1 MLSCSFGTADSHKS
15 SSCLHGHQH
24 ELCKH
29 EEFLNWILLVIE
41 LCHLPNGARDTDFWV
56 ATRGAHLLMPVTR
69 PLLNFATS
77 CCGEIFS
84 SWASEQ
90 LPRQRRALIL
100 TSRAKHFLFWSNAQY
115 CAVVTYTHRV
125 RRLRLLSS
133 SIPQSV
139 FRRYL
144 ALPRNLKIKNRMC
157 SNPDLK
163 V

>member
-29 EEFLNWILLVIE
+29 EEFSNWILLVIE

-77 CCGEIFS
+77 CCGEICS

-90 LPRQRRALIL
+90 LPQQQRALIL
-100 TSRAKHFLFWSNAQY
+100 TSRAKQFCFGRMHSTCMWVRETSN
-115 CAVVTYTHRV
+115 TRGRV
-125 RRLRLLSS
+125 WPPTGRSAWKIHGHYKKRECRR
-133 SIPQSV
+133 
-139 FRRYL
+139 
-144 ALPRNLKIKNRMC
+144 M
-157 SNPDLK
+157 NPLCIGNC
-163 V
+163 